1 MHIDQMAATA
11 KQLMAD
17 DKGLL
22 AMDESLPNITGRLEG
37 EGIAPTEE
45 HRRAYR
51 ELIVTTP
58 NIGDYLS
65 GAIMVE
71 ETVGQST
78 EQGVK
83 FIDILRQ
90 KGVIPGIKVDEGLI
104 DLAGF
109 PGEKITVGLD
119 HLRERLV
126 KYRELGLKFAKWRAA
141 FSIGTETPTDGS
153 IVANVHELARYAA
166 LCQEAGILPIVE
178 PETLMDGTHDIHRSA
193 EVTKHVLRELF
204 NQLSLQQV
212 HLRCLILK
220 PNMVISGLNSPL
232 QATATEVADATID
245 CLMET
250 VPAAVPGIAFLSGGQ
265 TPEEATEHLN
275 AVHSNYPDLP
285 WPVTFSYSR
294 AIQTPAMHRWA
305 GKKENVRAAQELLL
319 QRLELLNLARRGIY
333 QVGLEAKTA
342 L

>member
-1 MHIDQMAATA
+1 
-11 KQLMAD
+11 MAD
-17 DKGLL
+17 NKGLL
-22 AMDESLPNITGRLEG
+22 AMDESLPTITKRFE
-37 EGIAPTEE
+37 EIGIAPTLEN
-45 HRRAYR
+45 RRAYR

-58 NIGDYLS
+58 KIGDYLS
-65 GAIMVE
+65 GAILVE
-71 ETVGQST
+71 ETVGQAT
-78 EQGVK
+78 EKGVP
-83 FIDILRQ
+83 FLDILRG
-90 KGVIPGIKVDEGLI
+90 KGVIPGIKVDEGTV

-109 PGEKITVGLD
+109 PGEKITIGLD
-119 HLRERLV
+119 HLRERLA
-126 KYRELGLKFAKWRAA
+126 KFYTMGLKFAKWRAA
-141 FSIGTETPTDGS
+141 FTIGRDTPGEGS
-153 IVANVHELARYAA
+153 IVANVHELARYAS

-232 QATATEVADATID
+232 QATATEVADATVD